1 MSSARSRQIPEQ
13 FLQYPGS
20 AVVVALLADKWTIP
34 VLHALGRRTRRTGEL
49 RRELAG
55 ISQKMLTKTLRS
67 LEARR
72 LVERMAFPDVLP
84 RVEYR
89 LTSLGASLNEPLQGL
104 CEWLKDYGK
113 DLEQAGVIAG

>member
-1 MSSARSRQIPEQ
+1 MSPARSRQIPEQ

-34 VLHALGRRTRRTGEL
+34 VLHALGRRPRRTGEL

-72 LVERMAFPDVLP
+72 LVERMAFPDVPP

-104 CEWLKDYGK
+104 CAWLKDHGK
-113 DLEQAGVIAG
+113 DLERARVIAG

>member
-1 MSSARSRQIPEQ
+1 MSPARSRQIPEQ

-34 VLHALGRRTRRTGEL
+34 VLHALGRRPRRTGEL

-72 LVERMAFPDVLP
+72 LVERM
-84 RVEYR
+84 
-89 LTSLGASLNEPLQGL
+89 TSLGASLNEPLQGL
-104 CEWLKDYGK
+104 CAWLKDHGK
-113 DLEQAGVIAG
+113 DLERARVIAG